1 MCQTLDYSFSCDT
14 WSKKECVLP
23 WHNVLLI
30 FIPNF
35 YRSTCTFAIVC
46 CCYSAENYPFPS
58 AFCHF
63 ICLRLVCCVCFSPFF
78 IFIFLL
84 HLVLDFLIR
93 GLYFLCRFGACNEMC
108 GHFKWRNE
116 TKKEYE
122 SWLFV
127 NKRKKKKPTRTRTQC
142 KNGTSVL
149 NFCVPYSSCHQFYSR
164 QTRLFY
170 FIIYSKFMY
179 TERCT
184 IFFCARKG
192 ANTNEHLI
200 NEQQYECWRCWWFN

>member
-1 MCQTLDYSFSCDT
+1 MAQCSSNFHPELLQIHMYICY
-14 WSKKECVLP
+14 CV
-23 WHNVLLI
+23 
-30 FIPNF
+30 
-35 YRSTCTFAIVC
+35 

-116 TKKEYE
+116 P
-122 SWLFV
+122 
-127 NKRKKKKPTRTRTQC
+127 KR
-142 KNGTSVL
+142 
-149 NFCVPYSSCHQFYSR
+149 
-164 QTRLFY
+164 
-170 FIIYSKFMY
+170 
-179 TERCT
+179 
-184 IFFCARKG
+184 
-192 ANTNEHLI
+192 NTNLDCLSIKEKKRSQHEQERNAKMEHLCWI
-200 NEQQYECWRCWWFN
+200 SVCRIHPATSFIRGKHDFFILSYTANLCTPNDVQYIFLCSEGSQH

>member
-1 MCQTLDYSFSCDT
+1 MAQCS
-14 WSKKECVLP
+14 
-23 WHNVLLI
+23 LI
-30 FIPNF
+30 FIPNL

-46 CCYSAENYPFPS
+46 AATDRKLPDSICILSFYMPS
-58 AFCHF
+58 FSLL
-63 ICLRLVCCVCFSPFF
+63 CLFSPFF

-116 TKKEYE
+116 
-122 SWLFV
+122 
-127 NKRKKKKPTRTRTQC
+127 PTRNTNLDCLSIKEKKSQHERERNAKMEHLC
-142 KNGTSVL
+142 WIS
-149 NFCVPYSSCHQFYSR
+149 VPYSSCHQFHSM

-170 FIIYSKFMY
+170 FTIQQIYVHRTMY
-179 TERCT
+179 N
-184 IFFCARKG
+184 IYLCAPKG